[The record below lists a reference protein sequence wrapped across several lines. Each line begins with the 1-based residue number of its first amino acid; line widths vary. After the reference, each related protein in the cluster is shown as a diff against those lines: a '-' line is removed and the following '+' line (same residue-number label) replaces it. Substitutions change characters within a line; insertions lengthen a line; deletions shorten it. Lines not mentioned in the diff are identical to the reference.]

1 MAYGVIRFILEVVAI
16 PGFLTRILSSL
27 GRCFQYGVQP
37 MVLSV
42 LLPSLY
48 LSEYLAISEDEK
60 WHKSGKWNCNLRN
73 RDILEKSSN
82 LKTNLEK
89 TNWMVWAVDD
99 FIYLGSDWPPSS
111 SPPSGSFCPHCLPWQ
126 QPSKR
131 GLHGRMNFNWENK
144 YLLCKKKISEIAT
157 FLFILWFDIIRR
169 VFHCGSK
176 LLL

>member
-1 MAYGVIRFILEVVAI
+1 MAYWVIRFILEVVAI

-60 WHKSGKWNCNLRN
+60 WHKSGKWNCDLRN

-82 LKTNLEK
+82 LKTNLGK
-89 TNWMVWAVDD
+89 TNWMVWAVYD
-99 FIYLGSDWPPSS
+99 FILLAAIDHLVHLHRAAL
-111 SPPSGSFCPHCLPWQ
+111 FAHIACLDNNPA
-126 QPSKR
+126 KEAF
-131 GLHGRMNFNWENK
+131 MANEF
-144 YLLCKKKISEIAT
+144 
-157 FLFILWFDIIRR
+157 
-169 VFHCGSK
+169 
-176 LLL
+176 